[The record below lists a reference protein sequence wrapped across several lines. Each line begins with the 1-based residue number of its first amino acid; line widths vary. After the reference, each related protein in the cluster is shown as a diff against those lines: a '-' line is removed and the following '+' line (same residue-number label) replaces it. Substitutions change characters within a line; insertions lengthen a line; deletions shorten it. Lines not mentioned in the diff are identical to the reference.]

1 MEILSCDNIIEI
13 NQLKKLLQDKINLL
27 KVFDDIIAVAN
38 INLNKENSCV
48 SLPIEENTEPL
59 LSDHSSD
66 SSDDE
71 DI

>member
-1 MEILSCDNIIEI
+1 MEKISCDNIIEI
-13 NQLKKLLQDKINLL
+13 NQIKKILQDKINLL
-27 KVFDDIIAVAN
+27 KVFDDVIATAN
-38 INLNKENSCV
+38 INLNKEQPCV

-66 SSDDE
+66 SSSDE